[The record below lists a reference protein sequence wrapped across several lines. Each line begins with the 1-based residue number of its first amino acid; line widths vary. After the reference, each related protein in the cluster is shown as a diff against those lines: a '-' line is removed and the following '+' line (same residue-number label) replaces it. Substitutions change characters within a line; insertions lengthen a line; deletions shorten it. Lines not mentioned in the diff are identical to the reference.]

1 MNRMKQQVMAVVI
14 STALLSIAGLAMAQ
28 VGPVPPSEHKG
39 PAQQGDMTEKLKGTF
54 KKLFGPQSNQE
65 EDAEEDN
72 SAESLQNPDSEMPA
86 GKPQQQERPK
96 RPPLISQPPEP
107 NAKIEEPEID
117 ENNPPVVKVRLVD
130 PNNPLG
136 LADAT
141 NRLDHVEQLIDQK
154 QLNAAQAALPPLRQ
168 WLIDSTEAHINL
180 YKTLNKLP
188 SARAQAELERQLALE
203 FALLRDRSIFLTG
216 KINIAEKDY
225 KKAVKE
231 LIEVVKS
238 QPKSKMGIQAYEML
252 QDIGFTEKLHLAD

>member
-1 MNRMKQQVMAVVI
+1 MNRNFENKLM
-14 STALLSIAGLAMAQ
+14 AMAIVAALFAGAVQ
-28 VGPVPPSEHKG
+28 TNVAHAQMGPVQPTGKP
-39 PAQQGDMTEKLKGTF
+39 PAQQGEVTEKLKGTF
-54 KKLFGPQSNQE
+54 KKLFTPQPAECE
-65 EDAEEDN
+65 EGEECEQNDGSQN
-72 SAESLQNPDSEMPA
+72 SAEQLRRP
-86 GKPQQQERPK
+86 ERPK
-96 RPPLISQPPEP
+96 RPPLISQPEFP

-117 ENNPPVVKVRLVD
+117 DQNPPVVKVRLVD

-141 NRLDHVEQLIDQK
+141 NRLDQVEKMIDQK
-154 QLNAAQAALPPLRQ
+154 RVSEAKASLPPLRQ

-203 FALLRDRSIFLTG
+203 FALLRDRSIFLAG
-216 KINIAEKDY
+216 KINIAEQDY